1 MDKNIRLMVVDDHV
15 IMREGLKQIF
25 SLDERLVVVS
35 EAGNGTQVMEGLR
48 NEQVDLLLLDMSMPG
63 LCGEDLITRIHLQ
76 YPQLP
81 ILILTMYSEPQIARR
96 VLKCGAL
103 GYITKDNDPETLLA
117 AIHRVARGQRFIDHV
132 LAEQIVFDEYTHA
145 GEVLHERLTAREMQI
160 MLMLARGEGVNN
172 IAEALAI
179 SNKTVSTHKS
189 RLMDKM
195 MFTTNADIVKYA
207 IAHRLIT

>member
-1 MDKNIRLMVVDDHV
+1 MDNTIRLMVVDDHV

-35 EAGNGTQVMEGLR
+35 EAGNGTQVMDGLR
-48 NEQVDLLLLDMSMPG
+48 IDQVDLLLLDMCMPG
-63 LCGEDLITRIHLQ
+63 LSGEDLISRIHSQ

-96 VLKCGAL
+96 ALKCGAL

-117 AIHRVARGQRFIDHV
+117 AIHRVARGQRYIDHI
-132 LAEQIVFDEYTHA
+132 LAEQIVFDQQVQTEE
-145 GEVLHERLTAREMQI
+145 GLHERLTAREMQI
-160 MLMLARGEGVNN
+160 MLKLARGEGVNS
-172 IAEALAI
+172 IAESLAI

-189 RLMDKM
+189 RLMEKM
-195 MFTTNADIVKYA
+195 MFKTNADIVKYA
-207 IAHRLIT
+207 INHHLIS

>member
-1 MDKNIRLMVVDDHV
+1 MNNTIRLMVVDDHV

-48 NEQVDLLLLDMSMPG
+48 IERVDLLLLDMCMPG
-63 LCGEDLITRIHLQ
+63 LSGEDLISRIHLQ

-96 VLKCGAL
+96 ALKCGAL

-117 AIHRVARGQRFIDHV
+117 AIHRVARGQRYIDHV
-132 LAEQIVFDEYTHA
+132 LAEQIVFDEQAQTEE
-145 GEVLHERLTAREMQI
+145 GLHERLTAREMQI
-160 MLMLARGEGVNN
+160 MLKLARGEGVNS
-172 IAEALAI
+172 IAESLAI

-189 RLMDKM
+189 RLMEKM
-195 MFTTNADIVKYA
+195 MFKTNADIVKYA
-207 IAHRLIT
+207 ISHRLIS

>member
-1 MDKNIRLMVVDDHV
+1 MDNNIRLMVVDDHV

-25 SLDERLVVVS
+25 SLDERLVVVA
-35 EAGNGTQVMEGLR
+35 EAGNGAQVMEGLR
-48 NEQVDLLLLDMSMPG
+48 SEQVDLLLLDMSMPG

-76 YPQLP
+76 YPKLP

-117 AIHRVARGQRFIDHV
+117 AIHRVARGQRFIDHE
-132 LAEQIVFDEYTHA
+132 LAEQIVFDEYTHQ

-179 SNKTVSTHKS
+179 SNKTVSTHKA
-189 RLMDKM
+189 RLMEKM

-207 IAHRLIT
+207 ISHRLIT

>member
-1 MDKNIRLMVVDDHV
+1 MDNNIRLMIVDDHV

-25 SLDERLVVVS
+25 SLDDRLMVVA
-35 EAGNGTQVMEGLR
+35 EAGNGAQVMEGLR
-48 NEQVDLLLLDMSMPG
+48 SEEVDLLLLDMSMPG

-76 YPQLP
+76 YPGLP

-96 VLKCGAL
+96 ALKCGAL
-103 GYITKDNDPETLLA
+103 GYITKDNDPEALLA
-117 AIHRVARGQRFIDHV
+117 AIHRVARGERYIDHV
-132 LAEQIVFDEYTHA
+132 LAEQIVFYDYTQT
-145 GEVLHERLTAREMQI
+145 GEVLHERLTSREMQI

-172 IAEALAI
+172 IAKALAI

-189 RLMDKM
+189 RLMEKM

-207 IAHRLIT
+207 IGHRLIA

>member
-1 MDKNIRLMVVDDHV
+1 MDNTIRIMIVDDHV

-48 NEQVDLLLLDMSMPG
+48 NEQVDLLLLDMCMPG
-63 LCGEDLITRIHLQ
+63 LCGEELISRIHSL

-117 AIHRVARGQRFIDHV
+117 AIHRVARGQRFIDQM
-132 LAEQIVFDEYTHA
+132 LAEQIVFNENMSA
-145 GEVLHERLTAREMQI
+145 NEGLHQQLTAREMQI
-160 MLMLARGEGVNN
+160 MLKLARGEGVNS

-179 SNKTVSTHKS
+179 SNKTVSTHKA
-189 RLMDKM
+189 RLMEKM
-195 MFTTNADIVKYA
+195 MFKTNADIVKYA
-207 IAHRLIT
+207 ISHHLIS

>member
-1 MDKNIRLMVVDDHV
+1 MDKNIRLMVADDHV

-25 SLDERLVVVS
+25 SLDERLVVVA

-48 NEQVDLLLLDMSMPG
+48 VEPVDLLLLDMSMPG
-63 LCGEDLITRIHLQ
+63 VCGEDLVTRIHLQ
-76 YPQLP
+76 YPKLP

-132 LAEQIVFDEYTHA
+132 LAEQIVFAEYTHA
-145 GEVLHERLTAREMQI
+145 SEAMHERLTAREMQI
-160 MLMLARGEGVNN
+160 MLMLARGRGVNH

-179 SNKTVSTHKS
+179 SNKTVSTHKA
-189 RLMDKM
+189 RLMEKM

-207 IAHRLIT
+207 ISHCLIT

>member
-1 MDKNIRLMVVDDHV
+1 MDNTIRIMIVDDHV

-48 NEQVDLLLLDMSMPG
+48 NEQVDLLLLDMCMPG
-63 LCGEDLITRIHLQ
+63 LCGEELISRIHSQ

-117 AIHRVARGQRFIDHV
+117 AIHRVARGQRFIDQM
-132 LAEQIVFDEYTHA
+132 LAEQIVFNENMSA
-145 GEVLHERLTAREMQI
+145 NEGLHQQLTAREMQI
-160 MLMLARGEGVNN
+160 MLKLARGEGVNS

-179 SNKTVSTHKS
+179 SNKTVSTHKA
-189 RLMDKM
+189 RLMEKM
-195 MFTTNADIVKYA
+195 MFKTNADIVKYA
-207 IAHRLIT
+207 ISHHLIS

>member
-1 MDKNIRLMVVDDHV
+1 MDNTIRLMVVDDHV

-35 EAGNGTQVMEGLR
+35 EAGNGTQVMDGLR
-48 NEQVDLLLLDMSMPG
+48 IDQVDLLLLDMCMPG
-63 LCGEDLITRIHLQ
+63 LSGEDLISRIHSQ

-96 VLKCGAL
+96 ALKCGAL

-117 AIHRVARGQRFIDHV
+117 AIHRVARGQRYLDHI
-132 LAEQIVFDEYTHA
+132 LAEQIVLDQQVQTEE
-145 GEVLHERLTAREMQI
+145 GLHERLTAREMQI
-160 MLMLARGEGVNN
+160 MLKLARGEGVNS
-172 IAEALAI
+172 IAESLAI

-189 RLMDKM
+189 RLMEKM
-195 MFTTNADIVKYA
+195 MFKTNADIVKYA
-207 IAHRLIT
+207 INHHLIS